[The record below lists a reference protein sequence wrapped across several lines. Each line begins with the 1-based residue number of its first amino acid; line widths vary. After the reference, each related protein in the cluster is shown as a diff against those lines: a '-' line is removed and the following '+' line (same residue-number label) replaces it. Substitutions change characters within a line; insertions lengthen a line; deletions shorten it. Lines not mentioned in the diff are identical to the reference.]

1 MAEIRDGL
9 SEMLGHCYRKVL
21 VVVAAYVFLYTSLLY
36 LFIIMFLI
44 YIKSGKN
51 STDIFMMIV
60 FLLCNEIDV
69 FLLLT
74 ILK

>member
-1 MAEIRDGL
+1 
-9 SEMLGHCYRKVL
+9 MLGHCYRKVL
-21 VVVAAYVFLYTSLLY
+21 VVVASYVFLYTSLLY
-36 LFIIMFLI
+36 LFIIMFFIL
-44 YIKSGKN
+44 IKSGKN

-60 FLLCNEIDV
+60 FLLCNEIYV